1 MKKINVVLD
10 YKDRIFR
17 TLFSD
22 KASLLQLYNA
32 LNGTE
37 YTDATDLVI
46 NDLEDAI
53 YMSMKNDRSFILNGK
68 IMNFYEH
75 QSTFSPNLPL
85 RGIVYA
91 AKCYD
96 AYVSNSGQ
104 NRYGSKKIKL
114 PTPQFVVFYNGD
126 KDVEDYVELRL
137 SDMFE
142 EDLGEDKGKYEWTAK
157 LYNINIGHNKEI
169 LDKCPRLKEY
179 SIFIGKVKECLITL
193 PLKEAIE
200 YAIDFCIEENVL
212 REFLK
217 KNRSEVM
224 GSILTDYN
232 EKETME
238 AFYKDGKEDGL
249 EEGRL
254 EGQERVN
261 KLNQILICEKRM
273 DDLFKAS
280 QDRGFQEKLM
290 EEYNI

>member
-1 MKKINVVLD
+1 MEKINVVLD

-53 YMSMKNDRSFILNGK
+53 YMSMKNDKSFILNGK

-157 LYNINIGHNKEI
+157 LYNINIGHNKDI

-238 AFYKDGKEDGL
+238 AFYKDGKEDG
-249 EEGRL
+249 
-254 EGQERVN
+254 QERVN
-261 KLNQILICEKRM
+261 KLNQILISEKRM
-273 DDLFKAS
+273 DDLLKAS
-280 QDRGFQEKLM
+280 QDREYQEKLM